1 MLTKTTLPPSEQDA
15 EVTEAQR
22 AADDPIMP
30 APTTANLCF
39 IVPHNT
45 AVFFE
50 TEAFL
55 VSLLTSSYPHP
66 LLNENLPT
74 ADTMQVICSTEKK
87 AGQVSPTDPTSAHL
101 RHHLS

>member
-1 MLTKTTLPPSEQDA
+1 MLTKTTLPPSEDEA

-39 IVPHNT
+39 IVLHNT

-55 VSLLTSSYPHP
+55 IPLLTSS
-66 LLNENLPT
+66 PT
-74 ADTMQVICSTEKK
+74 Y
-87 AGQVSPTDPTSAHL
+87 H
-101 RHHLS
+101 

>member
-1 MLTKTTLPPSEQDA
+1 MLTKTTLPPSEEDA

-55 VSLLTSSYPHP
+55 LSLLTSYS
-66 LLNENLPT
+66 
-74 ADTMQVICSTEKK
+74 
-87 AGQVSPTDPTSAHL
+87 SPTPH
-101 RHHLS
+101 

>member
-1 MLTKTTLPPSEQDA
+1 MFAKVSLGLFCIERNPEPDMLTKTTLLPPSEDEADA
-15 EVTEAQR
+15 TEAQR

-50 TEAFL
+50 TEA
-55 VSLLTSSYPHP
+55 
-66 LLNENLPT
+66 LP
-74 ADTMQVICSTEKK
+74 VLP
-87 AGQVSPTDPTSAHL
+87 SPTSRKH
-101 RHHLS
+101 

>member
-1 MLTKTTLPPSEQDA
+1 MLTKTTLPPSEEEA
-15 EVTEAQR
+15 EAREAQR

-45 AVFFE
+45 ALFFLVFFE

-55 VSLLTSSYPHP
+55 VSLLTSSPTPH
-66 LLNENLPT
+66 
-74 ADTMQVICSTEKK
+74 
-87 AGQVSPTDPTSAHL
+87 
-101 RHHLS
+101 

>member
-1 MLTKTTLPPSEQDA
+1 MLTKTTLPPSEEDA

-39 IVPHNT
+39 IVLHNT

-55 VSLLTSSYPHP
+55 IPLLTSS
-66 LLNENLPT
+66 PT
-74 ADTMQVICSTEKK
+74 
-87 AGQVSPTDPTSAHL
+87 
-101 RHHLS
+101 HH